1 MTSHM
6 PSRQVP
12 DHALSRPATMAAIA
26 LLLTSFGMAA
36 TAETL
41 YVDDTLR
48 IGVRP
53 EPDTHVASTTIVVSG
68 TALEILEKKAGYSR
82 VRTPSGQQGWVKSAY
97 LTAQKASR
105 PSADAAQQRIESL
118 EKELA
123 LAQGSVKAHINPP
136 TATATPVI
144 PPAGT
149 DNDGL
154 RRALMDLERDKARL
168 MQQVR
173 DARASSATSPPITFR
188 FLNWIDSKTGDA
200 NPSFVLLASIGV
212 LLTGGFLIGIT
223 WHRRQV
229 SRRLGGLRF

>member
-1 MTSHM
+1 M
-6 PSRQVP
+6 PFRQLP
-12 DHALSRPATMAAIA
+12 NSALARPAAMAAIA
-26 LLLTSFGMAA
+26 LLLAFFSMAA

-53 EPDTHVASTTIVVSG
+53 EPDIHVASTTIVASG
-68 TALEILEKKAGYSR
+68 TALEVLEKRAGYTR
-82 VRTPSGQQGWVKSAY
+82 VRTPNGQQGWVKSAY
-97 LTAQKASR
+97 LTAQRASR
-105 PSADAAQQRIESL
+105 ASTETLQQKIESL
-118 EKELA
+118 EKDLA
-123 LAQGSVKAHINPP
+123 LAQGSVKARINPP

-144 PPAGT
+144 PASASDG
-149 DNDGL
+149 DGL

-173 DARASSATSPPITFR
+173 DARASSATSPPVTFR
-188 FLNWIDSKTGDA
+188 FLNWIDTKTGDA

-212 LLTGGFLIGIT
+212 LLTGGFLIGII